1 MNTDILTC
9 IFHIFK
15 KHYPKLTIY
24 EKMNVHLTDLKSDE
38 LNILTSMLMHYT
50 CIHDRQDVLTS
61 PLCHS
66 LKPQTQTCIKFFL
79 EKIQECPSLT
89 DDDLMKI
96 IQQCTAKMMEPPSC
110 SNFIASSGDDSKESP
125 LYGILKTPM
134 SKRIKIF
141 EKDKEISQLKATLEV
156 AQEEKDDLEE
166 DLKKHIERNKKLEKQ
181 LDQKNVELS
190 RLKSEIVALENRTP
204 PHFRDIDTV
213 ETERILKTQID
224 SLEKIIER
232 CNIENEEL
240 QDERDAERA
249 RAKLFESQCKAWMEK
264 FVDTEKKLMTLTEH
278 SEEQESKLNNLKRHC
293 EELEE
298 LLQEYKPKNS
308 QEESFVEE
316 SFQLAPTRKR
326 RSATYCTSN
335 EDLAHSVVDLQLKE
349 KEKENEEIRSAL
361 NTTVRKMEDSLKEI
375 LNCRKEIEALTT
387 ENGSLKD
394 QLHELTTEYNTTIN
408 KMKDATMENDKFRC
422 EIENL
427 GIVNGNLKGQ
437 VEQLMVK
444 YAELEK
450 EKEVVQRKLEEYIQ
464 ICDDAQKKLDEITN
478 ENSACRSQI
487 ETLTI
492 KSGQLNDQVVELL
505 AENTDMNN
513 RKETME
519 RELEAYVQ
527 TCRIL
532 EDNLANL
539 KSEKEQLSEEKVQI
553 LQDLVDSVTQLKLI
567 KAELENITKSKE
579 LLEVE
584 LQNAL
589 CKCGDLESNILNIT
603 EDKETMQK
611 TNSQLQEQNISLE
624 SKIEQIMQCKHDLE
638 LEVEKNEVVLV
649 KNNEIIEE
657 MKQEVHFLEEQKQA
671 LMFENAELNTSKNKI
686 NDTLNIFC
694 ESYRRELSFLKDEN
708 TNLHRQTISAFERIS
723 TSLQT
728 LYKNSGQLLL
738 ERNET
743 DLKLKIEIEDKVEA
757 LSNLEKIKNYN
768 NDLSK
773 QLDETNQVNYALN
786 QQLQEQICN
795 FEKIFEELKQIRSKM
810 AEKIR
815 DYEKKDADKSQQMAS
830 LINEKEKAH
839 SESCKLLS
847 ELGEVENELKHV
859 SENYDIIMKERDS
872 LRQEICDISAD
883 KDSLE
888 VKLQETALE
897 LKNII
902 SQAMEETC
910 KIEKTLK
917 ELEYKLEDSVNE
929 KANLSNELDIL
940 KEELKETTEKSNETC
955 KLLED
960 DISYLKIERNK
971 IIIENEQLSRA
982 LKEQRE
988 SFECLSNESTEK
1000 YTQLLAEKELL
1011 AHDLSEIR
1019 AINEE
1024 EIKLSSLKED
1034 LVKFEQKTIEL
1045 TNSLDIKIDE
1055 LRRCTSERDVLKSE
1069 VTTLQL
1075 NLQNAL
1081 SEHEELSVKH
1091 KDEIMSLN
1099 AKLEAKMGEFQECC
1113 RNKEELSKQLIEI
1126 STQKDKVVC
1135 ELRDLKEEIQTA
1147 NNENQEISD
1156 KFKNDILEWNEKL
1169 IVKDNEYQSCLIE
1182 KEQLSQKVSELSKQK
1197 YCLESQINDLK
1208 LGLENLASEK
1218 QNLKDELEHEIDLL
1232 KIDLHTKEVE
1242 YQHMMEEKD
1251 RLADQ
1256 VLMISSQKVL
1266 LDSELSTLKL
1276 DLQTIL
1282 SESKENT
1289 NKFEILQKKL
1299 KNELETLNAEKCSL
1313 LKELTTLKNDF
1324 AVKLQKTIDE
1334 KLIIK
1339 KEVGILRHLHLKLA
1353 DEVKQ
1358 FIDETR
1364 KIDVLKKLIQSM
1376 LQKHSE
1382 ACNTLNDSLEK
1393 LQRENEQLSMENKKL
1408 SEELEN
1414 EKTLMCDLNQDR
1426 DGLRKNIELVKLESL
1441 KLQQRLY
1448 NLERELELVAS
1459 ENDQVKKGQLAD
1471 SESFGKQ
1478 KLLLEEKIRTILL
1491 ENTELKKNKDIVMD
1505 ELQNY
1510 INFCK
1515 KYKEDITDLKAQNY
1529 QAVNQMNFALKDM
1542 TEVLRKLVIEANNL
1556 ASDKKELTNELNKV
1570 MQEKCRLERIIEEI
1584 NSENA
1589 TIIHELEGVI
1599 HDKNMELKNYENV
1612 LEQKSAELKAVCVET
1627 QEATLKNAELNKE
1640 LQDATEKITFLEDDL
1655 KKERLEISERKDRMQ
1670 QEKADLMKNFEDVLI
1685 QKNKLNEELQEAMS
1699 LNEDLKNDLQS
1710 VIEAKN
1716 EEFVEFTQK
1725 LEDTEKQC
1733 SELKKQKE
1741 MLEKEMQ
1748 VYIDSCNN
1756 LVKQVEV
1763 LKDEKQQL
1771 LKDSEAHLQE
1781 IKSLESMALLNK
1793 EQTEDIVREKS
1804 ELGEKLRKI
1813 ESEKSDLLTS
1823 YEAVTA
1829 EKEGVTNKLMHASNK
1844 IQEISDKLGLTSKGQ
1859 TSVQIIGELYC
1870 QNIFENL
1877 GAVSSKLDV
1886 MLKERDVFDVV
1897 DKLSEEKEDL
1907 VQTLEITMSDLRK
1920 TLSEKTNLAESLD
1933 KVTKELEKLSVEKHN
1948 LCEELEMQRRE
1959 LAKVKKERNDILQSQ
1974 AAVLKETESNIR
1986 LAHESA
1992 VDIKNDLSRRIEL
2005 LEKEKQNVKKHLEAD
2020 LQKIREAYSKV
2031 VSTNSKLELETV
2043 NLRRRIEEKNEQL
2056 TDYTQIKDAYEKL
2069 LEENNKL
2076 MTEVDTLK
2084 YKRSRD
2090 REEFVNIVKKERT
2103 DAIGQENRKIREI
2116 KNEYEKKLEKM
2127 KERMLNLYKEEV
2139 NKEMQKVKDGHDES
2153 TFLQRTV
2160 EDLRQSL
2167 AEAEERVQLLETEL
2181 DMFKIKEAQMQK
2193 VTFSSRDSI
2202 RSAKDLHLD
2211 SMRPSGSLQSLGR
2224 ESKVMPAPN
2233 STQMSRK
2240 VKSVSTMQSVS
2251 DRGTRCIQE
2260 RKITTLPRSR
2270 VDIEE
2275 TVTVSRRTSIGVERV
2290 GHNLEMEDE
2299 EDDFNNKYLADLKA
2313 GRCAI
2318 TYGSGSNANRLS
2330 ELAWRNSLVPPH
2342 LKSSYPAETQFIS
2355 PGHFKED
2362 DIKTGNIEL
2371 DDSLC
2376 KLLPGEKPRQKKDFG
2391 TTSYK
2396 KPGPPTPSKNGG
2408 RLSLQGNE
2416 VQPLRDHN
2424 ERTPK
2429 KVTTPSR
2436 IKALF
2441 MGKTSSKENS
2451 DSQNVTPGTSR
2462 RLSIFRKQK
2471 Q

>member
-1 MNTDILTC
+1 MS
-9 IFHIFK
+9 
-15 KHYPKLTIY
+15 
-24 EKMNVHLTDLKSDE
+24 VHLTDLKSDE
-38 LNILTSMLMHYT
+38 LYILTSMLMHYT
-50 CIHDRQDVLTS
+50 CIYDRQDVLTS

-96 IQQCTAKMMEPPSC
+96 IQQCTAKAVEPPGC
-110 SNFIASSGDDSKESP
+110 SNFIASSGEDSKESP

-166 DLKKHIERNKKLEKQ
+166 DLRRHIERNKKLEKQ

-249 RAKLFESQCKAWMEK
+249 RAKLFESQCKTWMEK
-264 FVDTEKKLMTLTEH
+264 FIDTEKKLMTLTEH
-278 SEEQESKLNNLKRHC
+278 SEEQESKLDNLKKHC
-293 EELEE
+293 EELES
-298 LLQEYKPKNS
+298 LLQEYKPKS
-308 QEESFVEE
+308 SHEESFVEE

-326 RSATYCTSN
+326 CSATYCTSN

-349 KEKENEEIRSAL
+349 KEKENEEMRSAL
-361 NTTVRKMEDSLKEI
+361 ESTVRKMEDSLKEI
-375 LNCRKEIEALTT
+375 LDCRKEIVALTT
-387 ENGSLKD
+387 ENDGLKD
-394 QLHELTTEYNTTIN
+394 QLHKLMTEYKMTTN
-408 KMKDATMENDKFRC
+408 NMKDVTIENDKFRC
-422 EIENL
+422 DIENL
-427 GIVNGNLKGQ
+427 GLVNENLKDQ
-437 VEQLMVK
+437 VKQLMMK
-444 YAELEK
+444 YAELTN
-450 EKEVVQRKLEEYIQ
+450 EKEVVQRKIEEYTQ
-464 ICDDAQKKLDEITN
+464 ICDGTQKKLDEITK

-487 ETLTI
+487 ENLTI
-492 KSGQLNDQVVELL
+492 ERGRLKDQVVELL
-505 AENTDMNN
+505 TENSDINN

-539 KSEKEQLSEEKVQI
+539 KAEKELLGEEKVQI

-567 KAELENITKSKE
+567 KNQLENITRSKE
-579 LLEVE
+579 LVETE

-589 CKCGDLESNILNIT
+589 CKCGDLETNMLTII
-603 EDKETMQK
+603 EDKETLQK
-611 TNSQLQEQNISLE
+611 RNSQMQERIALLE
-624 SKIEQIMQCKHDLE
+624 SEIEQIMQYKHDLE
-638 LEVEKNEVVLV
+638 LKIEKKEAKFVENDK
-649 KNNEIIEE
+649 I
-657 MKQEVHFLEEQKQA
+657 MKHKLNSLEEHKQA
-671 LMFENAELNTSKNKI
+671 LMFENSELKTLKNKISVVLKIFCRSYRQELCFLKELNTNMHK
-686 NDTLNIFC
+686 
-694 ESYRRELSFLKDEN
+694 E
-708 TNLHRQTISAFERIS
+708 TISAFEHIS

-728 LYKNSGQLLL
+728 LHKNSGQLLHDQ
-738 ERNET
+738 NEIYLN
-743 DLKLKIEIEDKVEA
+743 LKVAIEDKMEA
-757 LSNLEKIKNYN
+757 LSNLEKMKNYN
-768 NDLSK
+768 NDLSQ
-773 QLDETNQVNYALN
+773 QLDEINQVKSELN
-786 QQLQEQICN
+786 EQLQQQTCK
-795 FEKIFEELKQIRSKM
+795 FEKIVMELEQIRSRM
-810 AEKIR
+810 FEEVHNHEEK
-815 DYEKKDADKSQQMAS
+815 DVKKSEQIAF
-830 LINEKEKAH
+830 LISEKEKAV
-839 SESCKLLS
+839 SESTKLLN
-847 ELGEVENELKHV
+847 ELGEIKTKMKHV
-859 SENYDIIMKERDS
+859 SEDYDIIMKERDS
-872 LRQEICDISAD
+872 LQQEICQISAD
-883 KDSLE
+883 KESPE
-888 VKLQETALE
+888 IKLQKATLE
-897 LKNII
+897 LQNTMCQNIE
-902 SQAMEETC
+902 ATAKLEEAV
-910 KIEKTLK
+910 IELK
-917 ELEYKLEDSVNE
+917 YKLDGVFNE

-940 KEELKETTEKSNETC
+940 KEQFKEATEKSNATC

-960 DISYLKIERNK
+960 DISQLEVEKNK
-971 IIIENEQLSRA
+971 MIIENEQLSKV
-982 LKEQRE
+982 LKEQQE
-988 SFECLSNESTEK
+988 DLECLNAKHDESIEK
-1000 YTQLLAEKELL
+1000 CRQLLAEKESLTN
-1011 AHDLSEIR
+1011 AISEIR
-1019 AINEE
+1019 AVNEDK
-1024 EIKLSSLKED
+1024 EIQLTSLKQE

-1055 LRRCTSERDVLKSE
+1055 LQRCASERDDLKSE
-1069 VTTLQL
+1069 VTTLKID
-1075 NLQNAL
+1075 LQNVL
-1081 SEHEELSVKH
+1081 SEQEELSIKY
-1091 KDEIMSLN
+1091 KDEIISLN
-1099 AKLEAKMGEFQECC
+1099 TKLEARIEEYQECY
-1113 RNKEELSKQLIEI
+1113 RNKEELSRQLLEI
-1126 STQKDKVVC
+1126 STQNDKVDGQ
-1135 ELRDLKEEIQTA
+1135 LRDLKQEIQTA
-1147 NNENQEISD
+1147 NNENQEISE
-1156 KFKNDILEWNEKL
+1156 KFNNAIVELNTKLDAKNT
-1169 IVKDNEYQSCLIE
+1169 EYHSCLIE
-1182 KEQLSQKVSELSKQK
+1182 KEQLSQKFSELSKEK
-1197 YCLESQINDLK
+1197 NHLESQINELK
-1208 LGLENLASEK
+1208 LELEHLASEK
-1218 QNLKDELEHEIDLL
+1218 QDLKDRLEHEIDRL
-1232 KIDLHTKEVE
+1232 KTDFHTKEEE
-1242 YQHMMEEKD
+1242 YQQMTEEKD
-1251 RLADQ
+1251 RLSDQ
-1256 VLMISSQKVL
+1256 VLLISSQKVL
-1266 LDSELSTLKL
+1266 LDSELSTLKV

-1282 SESKENT
+1282 SESKDNT

-1299 KNELETLNAEKCSL
+1299 KFELETLNAEKCSL
-1313 LKELTTLKNDF
+1313 LKEVENLKANFTLE
-1324 AVKLQKTIDE
+1324 LQKSIDE

-1339 KEVGILRHLHLKLA
+1339 KEVDILKHLHLELA
-1353 DEVKQ
+1353 EEVKQ
-1358 FIDETR
+1358 FIVESK
-1364 KIDVLKKLIQSM
+1364 KIGIFKKLIES
-1376 LQKHSE
+1376 LLEKHTETCSS
-1382 ACNTLNDSLEK
+1382 LNDSIKK
-1393 LQRENEQLSMENKKL
+1393 LQRENEQLSTEKKNL
-1408 SEELEN
+1408 FEELEN
-1414 EKTLMCDLNQDR
+1414 EKTIIYDLNQDK
-1426 DGLRKNIELVKLESL
+1426 DGLRKTIEVLKLESL

-1448 NLERELELVAS
+1448 NLEQELEFVVS
-1459 ENDQVKKGQLAD
+1459 ENDQVKKNQLTD

-1478 KLLLEEKIRTILL
+1478 KLLLEDRIQKILL
-1491 ENTELKKNKDIVMD
+1491 ENTELKRNKDIVMD
-1505 ELQNY
+1505 ELKSY
-1510 INFCK
+1510 IHFCK
-1515 KYKEDITDLKAQNY
+1515 KYKQDITDLKALNC
-1529 QAVNQMNFALKDM
+1529 QAVNQMNIALNEM
-1542 TEVLRKLVIEANNL
+1542 TGLLGKLVSGANNL
-1556 ASDKKELTNELNKV
+1556 AGDKKALTNELNRV
-1570 MQEKCRLERIIEEI
+1570 TQEKFRLESVIDET

-1589 TIIHELEGVI
+1589 TIIQELEGVI
-1599 HDKNMELKNYENV
+1599 SEKNMKLKNYENI
-1612 LEQKSAELKAVCVET
+1612 LEQKSAELEARCLEN
-1627 QEATLKNAELNKE
+1627 QEATLKNADLNKE
-1640 LQDATEKITFLEDDL
+1640 LQDAVDKITLLEGDL
-1655 KKERLEISERKDRMQ
+1655 KEVRTEVSVLQ
-1670 QEKADLMKNFEDVLI
+1670 QEKADVMQNLGDISI
-1685 QKNKLNEELQEAMS
+1685 QKSKLNEELQKAIS
-1699 LNEDLKNDLQS
+1699 VNEDLKNELQS
-1710 VIEAKN
+1710 VMEAKN
-1716 EEFVEFTQK
+1716 KEYDEFSKK
-1725 LEDTEKQC
+1725 LENTDKHR
-1733 SELKKQKE
+1733 SEYKGQKE
-1741 MLEKEMQ
+1741 VLEKELQ

-1756 LVKQVEV
+1756 LVKQVEE
-1763 LKDEKQQL
+1763 LKVEKQQL
-1771 LKDSEAHLQE
+1771 LKDSETHLQE
-1781 IKSLESMALLNK
+1781 IKSLESMVQFNK
-1793 EQTEDIVREKS
+1793 GQIENIVREKN
-1804 ELGEKLRKI
+1804 ELANKLRET

-1823 YEAVTA
+1823 YEAVNT
-1829 EKEGVTNKLMHASNK
+1829 EKEGITNKLMHASNK
-1844 IQEISDKLGLTSKGQ
+1844 IQEISDKLGLTSNVQ
-1859 TSVQIIGELYC
+1859 TDVQNIEELYC

-1877 GAVSSKLDV
+1877 RAISSKLDV

-1897 DKLSEEKEDL
+1897 DKLSQEKEDL
-1907 VQTLEITMSDLRK
+1907 IQTLEITMSDLRK
-1920 TLSEKTNLAESLD
+1920 TLYEKTNLAESLD
-1933 KVTKELEKLSVEKHN
+1933 KVTKELENLSVEKHN
-1948 LCEELEMQRRE
+1948 LCEELELQRRE
-1959 LAKVKKERNDILQSQ
+1959 LAKVKKERNNILESQ
-1974 AAVLKETESNIR
+1974 AAILKETECKIR

-2005 LEKEKQNVKKHLEAD
+2005 LEKDKQNVKKNLEAD
-2020 LQKIREAYSKV
+2020 LQKIREAYAKV

-2043 NLRRRIEEKNEQL
+2043 NLRRRIEEKNELL
-2056 TDYTQIKDAYEKL
+2056 TDYTQVKDAYERL

-2090 REEFVNIVKKERT
+2090 REEFVNIVKKER
-2103 DAIGQENRKIREI
+2103 AEALGQENRKIREI

-2181 DMFKIKEAQMQK
+2181 EMFKIKEVQMQK
-2193 VTFSSRDSI
+2193 VSFSRDSI
-2202 RSAKDLHLD
+2202 RSAKDLQLECI
-2211 SMRPSGSLQSLGR
+2211 RPSGSLQSLGR

-2240 VKSVSTMQSVS
+2240 VKSVATMQSVS
-2251 DRGTRCIQE
+2251 DRGTRCMQD

-2318 TYGSGSNANRLS
+2318 TYGNGSNANRLS

-2355 PGHFKED
+2355 PGNFKED

-2416 VQPLRDHN
+2416 VQPLREYN